1 MLVHSVYFWLRED
14 LDDSAVEAF
23 SQDVATLLDISTVR
37 HGWIGRPA
45 STRRPVIDHSY
56 SFALTVVFDDLA
68 GHDAYQIDP
77 LHLTFLERQRTA
89 WSRVVIYDSH

>member
-14 LDDSAVEAF
+14 LD
-23 SQDVATLLDISTVR
+23 QDAIEGFARDLATLLTIPTVR
-37 HGWIGRPA
+37 QGWIGQPA

-68 GHDAYQIDP
+68 GHDAYQVEP
-77 LHLTFLERQRTA
+77 RHLDFLARQRHA
-89 WSRVVIYDSH
+89 WSNVVIYDSI